1 MGHRNQIQL
10 KRQARSSN
18 VTWRPRGRISDI
30 TGRGSSFPPLS
41 NMDSIKTLKL
51 LSSMIFVIF
60 KLSTCLTGNKLTG
73 SVPQWLLERNKNL
86 EVLLQPKDFMFQKFP
101 EKRTNKS

>member
-41 NMDSIKTLKL
+41 NMDSIKTLKQAHWIC
-51 LSSMIFVIF
+51 SSMASG
-60 KLSTCLTGNKLTG
+60 KKQEC
-73 SVPQWLLERNKNL
+73 L